1 MKKTKS
7 RSGKNKLVAA
17 VLVIL
22 LILVGIIGETV
33 ISYHWIKVNSY
44 PVTVKDTTGTDV
56 ITDAG
61 LRIVVI
67 ADLHDHEF
75 GSGNERLIRD
85 IEKEKPQMIILDGDI
100 LNEDSKSDQVPV
112 TLVKSLAEIAP
123 VYYALGNHELAY
135 IGSTEGDEMQGHP
148 LNSELVRDLTAAG
161 ACVLEECY
169 QDVEIDGCKVRIG
182 GMYSYAFALD
192 GADSA
197 ENLSGSTRE
206 FMEDFQNTDRYKI
219 LLCHRPDSVVFGDAS
234 DYWNVDLV
242 ISGHDHGGQVVISF
256 KGGLYGGDQG
266 WFPAYVHGIY
276 PLGKMELFVTSGLS
290 SERQMIPRWNNRP
303 EIAVLQLKK

>member
-1 MKKTKS
+1 MKKTES
-7 RSGKNKLVAA
+7 RSGKNKSVAA
-17 VLVIL
+17 MLVIL

-112 TLVKSLAEIAP
+112 TLVKNLAEIAP

-161 ACVLEECY
+161 ACIVA
-169 QDVEIDGCKVRIG
+169 Q
-182 GMYSYAFALD
+182 
-192 GADSA
+192 
-197 ENLSGSTRE
+197 LSRQKS
-206 FMEDFQNTDRYKI
+206 KI
-219 LLCHRPDSVVFGDAS
+219 FIM
-234 DYWNVDLV
+234 N
-242 ISGHDHGGQVVISF
+242 
-256 KGGLYGGDQG
+256 
-266 WFPAYVHGIY
+266 
-276 PLGKMELFVTSGLS
+276 
-290 SERQMIPRWNNRP
+290 
-303 EIAVLQLKK
+303 